1 MVYNLFFINKVNR
14 FFSGDFIKLIYLFI
28 HNSFAHHPP
37 TTMSL
42 QRMPT
47 MSQEIVVDY
56 NELKNG
62 TPQQVE
68 EQLHRWMNGTN
79 PSIFIQF
86 IPDEM
91 NEDGLRRLFDECG
104 PIDRVEFVPKK
115 NADGKQIGRMVFIHF
130 NHFSD
135 VELAM
140 NIIHS
145 HPEPYELE
153 WSASHKQKMFTL
165 KCRINVRPIQRV
177 EYTPSQLTDMFESLN
192 DRVMTQMKDY
202 EQQVKDLTLSVAEL
216 RQTVAHLTSGLPIA
230 PGLQIP
236 FESPSGFYT
245 VDGRP
250 IAPGL

>member
-1 MVYNLFFINKVNR
+1 
-14 FFSGDFIKLIYLFI
+14 
-28 HNSFAHHPP
+28 
-37 TTMSL
+37 MSL

-62 TPQQVE
+62 TPEQVH
-68 EQLHRWMNGTN
+68 EQLHRWMNGKN

-115 NADGKQIGRMVFIHF
+115 NAEGKQIGRMVFIHF
-130 NHFSD
+130 NHFSG

-140 NIIHS
+140 NIIHR
-145 HPEPYELE
+145 HPEPHELE
-153 WSASHKQKMFTL
+153 WSASHKQRKFIL

-177 EYTPSQLTDMFESLN
+177 EYTTSQLTDMFESLN
-192 DRVMTQMKDY
+192 DRVMTQMTNFVQSKD
-202 EQQVKDLTLSVAEL
+202 ELAEQVKDLVN
-216 RQTVAHLTSGLPIA
+216 TVMEMKLMFIALAPQIA
-230 PGLQIP
+230 PGLP
-236 FESPSGFYT
+236 
-245 VDGRP
+245 
-250 IAPGL
+250 